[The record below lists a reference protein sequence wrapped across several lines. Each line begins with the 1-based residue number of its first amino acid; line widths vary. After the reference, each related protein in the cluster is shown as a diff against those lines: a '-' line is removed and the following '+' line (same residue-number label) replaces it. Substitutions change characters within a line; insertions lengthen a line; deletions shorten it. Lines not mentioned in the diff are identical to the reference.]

1 MKHWTKRHP
10 AIAESPN
17 LIYSTINGLTTTFRH
32 DLDPGAL
39 LYETEKAL
47 TYLKRNERHLQERS
61 TSQPRWIWKRA
72 TTYILGWKF
81 LDVDGNTKWI
91 KFKLKTV
98 PGIPPLPPPP
108 TLRKLNTVRHIVPG
122 QVIAN
127 YTELSQNRSRSLV
140 LLSNKSQPLQI
151 LLLCLPGASG

>member
-17 LIYSTINGLTTTFRH
+17 PIYSTINGLTTTFRH

-47 TYLKRNERHLQERS
+47 TYLKRNERHLQESS
-61 TSQPRWIWKRA
+61 TSQPCWIWKRT
-72 TTYILGWKF
+72 TTYRLGWKF
-81 LDVDGNTKWI
+81 LDVDGNTEWI

-98 PGIPPLPPPP
+98 PGIPPPPPNFRE
-108 TLRKLNTVRHIVPG
+108 TINTVRHIVPG

-127 YTELSQNRSRSLV
+127 YTELSQNRSRSLE

>member
-1 MKHWTKRHP
+1 MKHLTKRHP

-17 LIYSTINGLTTTFRH
+17 PIYSTINGLTTTFRH

-47 TYLKRNERHLQERS
+47 TYLKRNERHLQESS
-61 TSQPRWIWKRA
+61 TSQPCWIWKRT

-81 LDVDGNTKWI
+81 LDVDGNTEWI

-98 PGIPPLPPPP
+98 PGIPPPPPNFRE
-108 TLRKLNTVRHIVPG
+108 TINNPG

-140 LLSNKSQPLQI
+140 LLSSKSQPLQI

>member
-17 LIYSTINGLTTTFRH
+17 PIYSTINGLTTIFRH
-32 DLDPGAL
+32 VLDPGAL

-47 TYLKRNERHLQERS
+47 TYLKRNERHLQESS
-61 TSQPRWIWKRA
+61 TSQPRWIWKRT

-81 LDVDGNTKWI
+81 LDVDGNTEWI
-91 KFKLKTV
+91 QGLR
-98 PGIPPLPPPP
+98 IPPPP
-108 TLRKLNTVRHIVPG
+108 PNFRETINTVRHIVPG
-122 QVIAN
+122 HY
-127 YTELSQNRSRSLV
+127 YTELSQHRSRSLV